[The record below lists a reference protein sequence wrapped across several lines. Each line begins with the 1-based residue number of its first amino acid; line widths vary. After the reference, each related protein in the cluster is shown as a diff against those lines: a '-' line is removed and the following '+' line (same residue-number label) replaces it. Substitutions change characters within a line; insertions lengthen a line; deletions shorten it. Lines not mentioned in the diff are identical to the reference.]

1 MRIKT
6 RLMLSI
12 TLLLVVSM
20 LSLGYGI
27 LFVQRTRERQDMDK
41 AAKIIENSVQRVA
54 LDAILQ
60 KDDLQLVSYVNFLK
74 AQYPA
79 LSYARI
85 TWFTGERSRSINLGD
100 PPSSGRVVERSLEV
114 ADPGELS
121 RRVGI
126 RLGISQDVIESAIRA
141 NQRRLKKIV
150 VSIWLATSFLWFA
163 VAYWLSWSITAP
175 IASLG
180 RVATEIG
187 SGKLGRRLEWQSEDE
202 IGDLVKA
209 FNHMSERLAELDE
222 AKRSFI
228 SSVTHEFR
236 SPLGAIESFIG
247 LVNSKDAGHAECR
260 DHREYLG
267 RIQANVRRLGQFVND
282 LLDVSKIEKG
292 KMECVLKPVEL
303 RDTLTEVCKFFE
315 AKAQAQEVQLQNH
328 AEHVPLVMA
337 DVGRIRQVLVN
348 LISNALKFT
357 PKGGR
362 VDIAAE
368 QFREGDARWLEIAVT
383 DTGRGIDGRDIHKL
397 FQAFSQGRNVA
408 EGVYGTSKGTG
419 LGLYI
424 CKSIIDQHGGKISV
438 ESAPGKG
445 TRLAFSLRLAG
456 LGADSQVV
464 S

>member
-85 TWFTGERSRSINLGD
+85 TWYTGERSRSVNLGD
-100 PPSSGRVVERSLEV
+100 PPASGRVVERSLEV
-114 ADPGELS
+114 ADPSELS

-126 RLGISQDVIESAIRA
+126 RLGISQDVIESAIRE

-150 VSIWLATSFLWFA
+150 ISIWLATSFLWLA

-180 RVATEIG
+180 RVASEIG
-187 SGKLGRRLEWQSEDE
+187 SGKLGRRLEWQSQDE
-202 IGDLVKA
+202 IGDLVQA

-222 AKRSFI
+222 AKRNFI

-247 LVNSKDAGHAECR
+247 LINSKDAGHLECR
-260 DHREYLG
+260 DHREYLN

-292 KMECVLKPVEL
+292 KMECVLKPVDIHGAML
-303 RDTLTEVCKFFE
+303 DVCKFFE
-315 AKAQAQEVQLQNH
+315 AKAQTQEVRLLNSV
-328 AEHVPLVMA
+328 EHIPLVMA

-357 PKGGR
+357 PKGGQIEIS
-362 VDIAAE
+362 VD
-368 QFREGDARWLEIAVT
+368 QFRENGVRWLEISVR
-383 DTGRGIDGRDIHKL
+383 DTGRGIDGRDLQRL
-397 FQAFSQGRNVA
+397 FQAFSQGRNVTD
-408 EGVYGTSKGTG
+408 GVYGTSKGTG

-445 TRLAFSLRLAG
+445 TRVSFSLRLTG
-456 LGADSQVV
+456 LGAESHIV